1 MIRSAV
7 IGRIA
12 KRAFENALERK
23 NTITGIQNIIRNS
36 LTEFDKGAEE
46 YRLFRETHDTPDWGV
61 VRMSSIAMSH
71 KRFEEAELFLKQ
83 QMEEYGGAARRQGS
97 IQLILEL
104 SISSRVSAR
113 NVDKD
118 ESAESAFQFFEF
130 LKKYKFCANRDVFVK
145 VLIEFTVKKQG
156 WKEGLRRLQGLLEQD
171 KRTKNMKMS
180 LFFIMEEAWKT
191 RELEE
196 AETLISKMES
206 VKPSTLRSLQLF
218 IRFIELP
225 RIEAA
230 DYCKRNSITFNHEDV
245 MFFVDMAGKL
255 KYPMPLLRLF
265 EVNQFVPIPKS
276 SIFPIFDELIKLA
289 GKSEKAENLEEMMW
303 KVKANR
309 DLSDD
314 QKTILY
320 GKIRHFYKCLNVKA
334 PEKLYFLLRNDENL

>member
-7 IGRIA
+7 IGRMT

-83 QMEEYGGAARRQGS
+83 QMEEYGGAARRQ
-97 IQLILEL
+97 
-104 SISSRVSAR
+104 AR
-113 NVDKD
+113 NVDVSDEQICGSLVRVLQKD

-171 KRTKNMKMS
+171 KKAKNMKMS